1 MAKVKQTAD
10 GISAASP
17 KAPDTESH
25 PAEQVMV
32 DKPIVTESASQ
43 VTAAEPDEFIL
54 GILKSFSTY
63 ATLYIDRHGGVY
75 TPDTPH
81 VIRGNAVLYTN
92 PFHKS

>member
-10 GISAASP
+10 GINAASP
-17 KAPDTESH
+17 KVSDTELH
-25 PAEQVMV
+25 PAEQ
-32 DKPIVTESASQ
+32 DKPATTEKASQ

-63 ATLYIDRHGGVY
+63 ASLYIDRHGGVY

-81 VIRGNAVLYTN
+81 TIRGNAVLYTN